1 MKAII
6 KLDVPDYQIG
16 QEVHIYF
23 KDTMMVKGI
32 CEEAEIN
39 QVMLGLTTPEEFVRK
54 IDWLYHEYGK
64 RFNNSEPAI
73 IEWLKQKGSE
83 VEG

>member
-16 QEVHIYF
+16 QEVHIHF

-73 IEWLKQKGSE
+73 IEWLRQKGSKE
-83 VEG
+83 